1 MTVTVVPIIDPNPK
15 PAAPLAKVMQERL
28 RRIAQEL
35 QEVHLRHMETV
46 EPIFEDL
53 VIYISYNSKYAV
65 RWRIVNDVSAN
76 AEALTAEVC
85 AKLGYIKW
93 KTSTLNLFQSR

>member
-1 MTVTVVPIIDPNPK
+1 MTVTVVPIFEPELK
-15 PAAPLAKVMQERL
+15 SGAPLAKVMQERL
-28 RRIAQEL
+28 NRIAKEL
-35 QEVHLRHMETV
+35 QDVHLRHMETV

-53 VIYISYNSKYAV
+53 VIYVSYNSKYSV
-65 RWRIVNDVSAN
+65 RWRIVNDVSAT

-93 KTSTLNLFQSR
+93 KTATINIFHSR